1 MAISL
6 ECDLGGPRFEDEPED
21 EEEDEE
27 WIRCWNCRNAGFS
40 NELSGIY
47 GWRQSYLRC
56 V

>member
-27 WIRCWNCRNAGFS
+27 WIRCWNCKNAGFS
-40 NELSGIY
+40 MSCSGNKAQEI
-47 GWRQSYLRC
+47 YLRF
-56 V
+56 